1 MSEQKKSNAEWIAEY
16 REARKNYEP
25 SAEEIFEMVAAF
37 GPGAEVVDAITG
49 QKIVLPGEVQEQQP
63 KEEWTVSRTQSEIK
77 GYREDGSAHRSWDW
91 NVVRPNGL
99 IHTVFDKKKSAVEYA
114 ASMNGA
120 YVRGGSKK

>member
-16 REARKNYEP
+16 RKAQMNRQP

-37 GPGAEVVDAITG
+37 GPGAEVVDVITG

-63 KEEWTVSRTQSEIK
+63 KEEWTVSRTLSDEVK
-77 GYREDGSAHRSWDW
+77 GYRADGSAIKSWDW
-91 NVVRPNGL
+91 NVVAPNGL
-99 IHTVFDKKKSAVEYA
+99 IHTVFSKKQWAVDYA

-120 YVRGGSKK
+120 YIK